1 MKHPEW
7 DSLDSL
13 LNEWQPPAPLQDA
26 AAVDPER
33 TLCQRVK
40 ERVRESRLWRSVAA
54 AGAAAAVLAGLV
66 YLGPLTP
73 APAART
79 VEQIAVMQ
87 DMQLFS
93 RNADLIE
100 HLDFLTPPALP
111 ATDVS
116 QPE

>member
-1 MKHPEW
+1 MNLPEW

-13 LNEWQPPAPLQDA
+13 LNEWQPPTPLPGAAGVDA
-26 AAVDPER
+26 ER
-33 TLCQRVK
+33 TLCQRVQ
-40 ERVRESRLWRSVAA
+40 ERVRASRVWRSVVA

-87 DMQLFS
+87 DMQLLS

-100 HLDFLTPPALP
+100 HLDFLMLP
-111 ATDVS
+111 ASSATEAS